1 MLLHAPIYAKF
12 YKLFICTDGPINDSF
27 THMND
32 ILLAKRTPRLAG
44 DGHQKRILN
53 AVRNAILDGTYPAGC
68 QLPNQVQMARQFEVS
83 GFTVHRALDQLAREG
98 FIRKRRRLGTHVV
111 DVPPH
116 LSNLALVFANNP
128 SSSTHYSK
136 FYQALANAAVAYQH
150 SEERTL
156 YLFHGVSRQ
165 NGAQDRQRLIDHLQ
179 AHQLAGIIFSS
190 PPLELQGT
198 PILDLPGVPRVAF
211 AATQPYPH
219 VPSVTTDRK
228 SFLDKA
234 LDYLVARGRRRIALL
249 MVPGFFAEDDPYLA
263 EALAKRN
270 IQSPPHWQLTLGQSA
285 AKGAANCVRLLMHG
299 NPAERPD
306 GLVVF
311 DDNLV
316 EHVQAGLI
324 AAGVQVPD
332 SLEVVEHC
340 NFPWPPS
347 VLSTRRLG
355 YDVHGLLRVCIDLID
370 RQRRGEQVSGL
381 TKVSALFEE
390 ELPTTGYSRNP
401 AEQ

>member
-1 MLLHAPIYAKF
+1 MNRKPI
-12 YKLFICTDGPINDSF
+12 
-27 THMND
+27 
-32 ILLAKRTPRLAG
+32 AKRTPRLAG

-68 QLPNQVQMARQFEVS
+68 QLPNQVQMASQFEVS

-116 LSNLALVFANNP
+116 LSNLALVFANDP
-128 SSSTHYSK
+128 SSSSHYSK

-150 SEERTL
+150 TEKRAL

-165 NGAQDRQRLIDHLQ
+165 TGSQDRQRLIEHLQ
-179 AHQLAGIIFSS
+179 AHQLAGIVFSS
-190 PPLELQGT
+190 PPLDLQGT
-198 PILDLPGVPRVAF
+198 PILDLPGIPRVAL
-211 AATQPYPH
+211 AATQPYAH
-219 VPSVTTDRK
+219 VPAVTTDRL

-234 LDYLVARGRRRIALL
+234 LDYLIARGRRRVALL
-249 MVPGFFAEDDPYLA
+249 MVPGFFADDDPNLA
-263 EALAKRN
+263 EAIAKRN
-270 IQSPPHWQLTLGQSA
+270 IECPPHWQLTLGQSA

-299 NPAERPD
+299 SPADRPD

-324 AAGVQVPD
+324 AARVQVPD

-347 VLSTRRLG
+347 VLPTRRLG
-355 YDVHGLLRVCIDLID
+355 YDVHGILRVCIDLID
-370 RQRRGEQVSGL
+370 RQRQGEQVPAL

-390 ELPTTGYSRNP
+390 ELPKTGYPPNHT
-401 AEQ
+401 EQ